1 MLFIVIALVI
11 AALETIKEVCHST
24 IPAEN
29 WANKKMYYE
38 DMSHGVSPEQL
49 TKNLA
54 NGKYK
59 IDKVYQE
66 PHRNAQT
73 GKIII
78 ENDKLYKEDVKMY
91 GVSKARELMYKGKYN
106 LEPAELKKRQ
116 EEIDKEWERLYSLL

>member
-29 WANKKMYYE
+29 WANKKLYYE
-38 DMSHGVSPEQL
+38 DMVNGVSPEQL

-59 IDKVYQE
+59 INEIYPE
-66 PHRNAQT
+66 PHRNTQT